1 MHEEETSPTV
11 FAGLK
16 RKLFSSAAVGTH
28 PQVSH
33 ALKALARRRINT
45 NKGLD
50 LIREA
55 QQKHNELDIIRE
67 QQKQNEFE
75 IIRKQQEQNE
85 SKEQGENP
93 SPLEGL
99 GLHDDHCADTK
110 AVDQLVQTV
119 ICPNYTPFSALAYLM
134 DDALEEVSKLS
145 SEKLSLISVEL
156 DQKQGKIIIFD
167 TSKGLDSISIS
178 GWGASSSQKLESQGR
193 CQNLNQ
199 GLSSANYGAISAGLY
214 LGGSITI
221 SSRTKPLEDVSTL
234 YLSRSTWDGARSLT
248 IGKRIGEVRS
258 GTMEEENNSPHGSF
272 RKVEITD
279 LRLEV
284 MQWNIEELRRKLKDF
299 FFPLIQESCE
309 YDSRGSLAKPVT
321 FMAMGLNL
329 ATIHWGQTAIAKS
342 LSGDRKPFV
351 IHMHLTDGAEGRKGN
366 ATITFH
372 YFPLIMGKES
382 MSELRRRLYEDNPKI
397 AIETY
402 KLQRFSRVTV
412 RWRGRL
418 LLEEN
423 WKTISFLEGCKDLT
437 LQQQQCYNRV
447 IAFID
452 LDSGFLTTPSKVS
465 LVADHCFT
473 KSLMSCMLSQ
483 DSDESLRVKV
493 DVSIQGQGWPLTPQ
507 LLGLEYHNWI
517 QDCNR
522 KYDTDEARND
532 QSKQIQHTCITK
544 PHNKVELGIKYPVF
558 QVAWSMKIQNLEL
571 NTRDPNR
578 GPIRLKLVE
587 NNAPQPF
594 FTLEC
599 FVLTDSQGT
608 SGSAHIICRPI
619 YVSKDQGSTLVDGVD
634 PTFYLRESKAFSLD
648 ESFATKFQ
656 EIDEITWS
664 RYESELF
671 GDYPAYVE
679 LLNEIEMHEFGLNGV
694 IPINSSVEAGFQL
707 PKEILAVVRPRS
719 CARAN
724 SKNETSCS
732 IEQRSIVFGVM
743 ELNLEVRF
751 INKYISDE
759 DALTEEQV
767 TTSKT
772 VYNCTTKPCVRKGVQ
787 GLYSFV
793 TNGTDLNT
801 LFTTMG
807 TYLLAFSVV
816 GEKHRNVAPAVARIN
831 VSACEEVEHWQL
843 CSHPDACFK
852 HPNHWKLKNI
862 VTRIGKVIESPLYLS
877 GFDVYNNRVALSN
890 VPEELH
896 FKVGQLDGEFLELS
910 VAIPRECISLS
921 ANNATLELKDIEI
934 GGGCLAQIA
943 TTYAA
948 QLWILIHNF
957 PVASYILTVLP
968 GEPASVA
975 LTECDRLDN
984 CLRPGQMIE
993 KFVIQAFDDFKNV
1006 VENGSEIRVGLEG
1019 LQLVDKRGSRRQV
1032 VENGCIHLGGLLK
1045 VTAEYNSRGT
1055 ITVQSDKG
1063 RSLLALNFHTV
1074 YRSLRILKEPEEA
1087 YTGSQLEG
1095 LKVQVI
1101 DEDGNVDTKMDGSLH
1116 YLTVDWNSKLSIP
1129 LVCGVCSL
1137 PPINLPLVPGSW
1149 YGRVAHAVHPELFC
1163 ALEVV
1168 SKLPSD
1174 NHLIPATP
1182 PNQPCLLMS
1191 LPQQLQLNWNV
1202 KKEIDEK
1209 IESYPLRETSTQR
1222 EEYER
1227 QLKDFIDR
1235 NTKMQRKL
1243 REQGRKVKRAEE
1255 ELGILKRTK
1264 MEVDDMEALW
1274 KVELKTFESVSK
1286 AAEVQKDAKALCP
1299 SSQNNNTA
1307 SQVIELLQKQGD
1319 PPGSHAA
1326 SVLLEA
1332 VVNNGNVFAAGGPGS
1347 DILGIVALL
1356 ACVDNDI
1363 LNRALVDFLGIEKM
1377 LMIVCRSEEGLK
1389 YLEKLESQ
1397 SSMVDDLT
1405 LHAFARSRNRRIN
1418 GTFRALVLNEASFYK
1433 RKDGL
1438 PSVNEGHPQKL
1449 LLIPDPWPRDA
1460 PCPKGY
1466 IGYAVNLLRFNPQ
1479 QLECYATSA
1488 KHSLRESLFFQL
1500 FSYLQV
1506 YDTKEHMLAAQ
1517 QFHTTGAVSLD
1528 GGLIHG
1534 KTYLEHVFG
1543 EEPAVKFPVLR
1554 EEKHEYQQTDS
1565 MLSSP
1570 NCPYHDKKVSTNM
1583 LELELTHRIKA
1594 LHEETGYTN
1603 LCLLIKKMETK
1614 LVRARSKITVIV
1626 KEVNQEEDKKA
1637 EILRKV
1643 AELED

>member
-648 ESFATKFQ
+648 ESFATKVRWCDCSSKKLMKSHGQDTRANF
-656 EIDEITWS
+656 
-664 RYESELF
+664 L
-671 GDYPAYVE
+671 
-679 LLNEIEMHEFGLNGV
+679 V

-1045 VTAEYNSRGT
+1045 VTAEYNSRGGT

-1163 ALEVV
+1163 ALEVQVV